1 MLPPMNENAYRDHV
15 QAVRDAAERTAK
27 ESMSRA
33 ADKVKEFYEPDEGGT
48 FNIAVSGDGTWR
60 KRGFSSSFGVVTVLS
75 TITGKALDCE
85 IMSKECGECKLKRG
99 KEGTEEFDE
108 WWEQHQHKCQAN
120 FAGSSGSMDSAGMLA
135 IFQRSVAQHNTRYVE
150 FLGDGVSKA
159 HNLLV
164 QENVYGDECVGH
176 VQKRLG
182 SRLRSLKKRH
192 GTTHLADGKGRLTD
206 KRIDKLQVYY
216 GKAIRQ
222 NTHDI
227 DCMQNAVMAIWHHS
241 KSTDEEPDHDL
252 CPPGEESWC
261 GFQRDIS
268 KGTADYVHESPIPE
282 AVADAIYPTFEAL
295 SDKSLLSRCLHGGT
309 QNQNEAINALI
320 WQRATKETHASTP
333 TVELATFLAVGH
345 FNDGSQTLLTTLE
358 ALGIDP
364 GYHCRKACMKLDHD
378 RIRHS
383 RRKSGETSKKRRRQ
397 LRNYKKCFTETL
409 EAREGPSYGP
419 GAF

>member
-1 MLPPMNENAYRDHV
+1 MQPSVLL
-15 QAVRDAAERTAK
+15 K
-27 ESMSRA
+27 KSMSEA
-33 ADKVKEFYEPDEGGT
+33 ADKLKEFYEPDEEGVY
-48 FNIAVSGDGTWR
+48 NIAVSGDGTWR

-75 TITGKALDCE
+75 TITGKALDRE
-85 IMSKECGECKLKRG
+85 IMSKECGECKLRRG

-108 WWEQHQHKCQAN
+108 WWEQHQHKCHAN

-135 IFQRSVAQHNTRYVE
+135 IFERSVQQHNTRYVE
-150 FLGDGVSKA
+150 FLGDGDSKA
-159 HNLLV
+159 HNLLI
-164 QENVYGDECVGH
+164 QENVYGEIDISKLECVGH
-176 VQKRLG
+176 VQKRLR
-182 SRLRSLKKRH
+182 SRLRSLKKRQ
-192 GTTHLADGKGRLTD
+192 GTIRLADGKAIGGKGRFTD

-241 KSTDEEPDHDL
+241 KSTDENPDHDL
-252 CPPGEESWC
+252 CPPGEQSWC

-268 KGTADYVHESPIPE
+268 KGRADYVHKSPIPE

-295 SDKSLLSRCLHGGT
+295 SDESLLSRCLHGGT
-309 QNQNEAINALI
+309 QNQNEAINGLI

-345 FNDGSQTLLTTLE
+345 FNDGSKTLLTVLE

-364 GYHCRKACMKLDHD
+364 GYHCRKACKKLDHD

-383 RRKSGETSKKRRRQ
+383 RRKSQEESKKRRRQ
-397 LRNYKKCFTETL
+397 LRNYKKGFTDTL
-409 EAREGPSYGP
+409 EAREGPSYEA